1 MSATWSSTS
10 SLLRG
15 MARRPR
21 VALVAW
27 DVGAPGSHIGVPAE
41 IVLAGRE
48 RFDFVVVSRALLPE
62 LRPLVEWR
70 RVPAPASPFRLRWAV
85 FYATGAVQL
94 ARARADVVHTRAP
107 APIVPNR
114 VDLASVNFCHAG
126 FHEAARSEG
135 GPSSRAARAVTLGL
149 ERWTYAGG
157 RVGVVDVETQGAADT
172 FLRHYP
178 GVRVEVI
185 PLRYDTERF
194 RPDPE
199 ARREVRAEMATAA
212 DEVVALFA
220 GRDHHAKGLRFA
232 IEGIARARRPAEPPL
247 SLWVTGYGD
256 AEYVHRLADRAGVR
270 EQVRSLGWR
279 QDMERLYAGAD
290 MLLLPTIYEQ
300 GSRASH
306 EAAACGLP
314 LVATPVH
321 GAAEL
326 IGDDDGGIAVERDP
340 QSVGDAVARLA
351 GDPGARARMGRA
363 ARERCLEI
371 TAGADPVARWLDLYE
386 RLAASSPRWNAS
398 R

>member
-1 MSATWSSTS
+1 
-10 SLLRG
+10 

-27 DVGAPGSHIGVPAE
+27 EVGPPGSHIGIPAE
-41 IVLAGRE
+41 IVLAGRA
-48 RFDFVVVSRALLPE
+48 RFDFVVVSRTLLPE

-107 APIVPNR
+107 APVVPNR
-114 VDLASVNFCHAG
+114 VDLASVVFCHAG
-126 FHEAARSEG
+126 FHEAAGPEG
-135 GPSSRAARAVTLGL
+135 GPSSRAARAITLGL

-157 RVGVVDVETQGAADT
+157 RAGVVDVETRAAADT
-172 FLRHYP
+172 VLRHYP

-199 ARREVRAEMATAA
+199 ARREVRAEMGAA
-212 DEVVALFA
+212 ANEVVALFA

-232 IEGIARARRPAEPPL
+232 IEGIARARRPAGPPL

-256 AEYVHRLADRAGVR
+256 AEHVCRLAGRAGVLS
-270 EQVRSLGWR
+270 RSNPRLAG
-279 QDMERLYAGAD
+279 DILERLYAGAD
-290 MLLLPTIYEQ
+290 MLVLPTLYEQ

-306 EAAACGLP
+306 EAAACELP

-321 GAAEL
+321 GAAPL
-326 IGDDDGGIAVERDP
+326 IGDDVGGIVIERDS
-340 QSVGDAVARLA
+340 QSVGDAIARLA
-351 GDPGARARMGRA
+351 GDPGERTRMGRA
-363 ARERCLEI
+363 ARERCLGI